1 MPLGE
6 AGFKTFLFHHF
17 SYKAHTSPPVIAEIA
32 KNILHGFPG
41 GKWLLFLRLYRC
53 TLYPLQA
60 ALQRADAEPLIQA
73 LL

>member
-6 AGFKTFLFHHF
+6 SGFQTFLFHHF

-41 GKWLLFLRLYRC
+41 GKWLLFLRLIAFLIKNIL
-53 TLYPLQA
+53 LYEDL
-60 ALQRADAEPLIQA
+60 DH
-73 LL
+73 